1 MSMTRQVVPVA
12 LRDVPSAVATAPPR
26 PAHVEPVRIQQL
38 AENIGARVIDVPGH
52 SPGAG
57 VVTGATLRAQHVL
70 DGDLFAALPGTRV
83 HGADFAGEALS
94 AGAAAVLTDQ
104 AGIDRVALLDDPRV
118 RSGEVALLVHDDPR
132 DVLGAAA
139 ARIYGDPSGKLAVLG
154 VTGTSGKTTTCYLLE
169 SALRAAGHTTGL
181 VGTVETRIAGE
192 RLESAFTTPEAP
204 DLQALLAVMVEHG
217 VTHVPMEVSSH
228 ALALGRVGGTRFAVG
243 AFTNLSQD
251 HLDFHRDLEDYFQA
265 KALLFDG
272 RSEREV
278 VCVDTEWGRRLVTAD
293 TTTVS
298 TAGDASWTPGPV
310 QAFPTGEQRFTAHGP
325 DGDLAVRLRLPGPFN
340 VANALLA
347 AGVLRAAGIPAAAV
361 ERGLAEVDVPGRME
375 RVALGQ
381 DFTAVVD
388 YSHKPGAVAAVLDAA
403 RAQAGES
410 RVLVVLGC
418 GGDRD
423 IAKRPLMGEAAARR
437 SDLLIVTDDN
447 PRSEDPADIRAAMF
461 AGALEVPAGERGE
474 VREVGD
480 RREAIGE
487 AVSRA
492 RTGDVVVIAGKGHE
506 TGQEIAGVVHPFSD
520 RDEVAAALRR
530 RPAHE
535 LQAAQGNLGEPT
547 SPAGGR
553 GSNEE
558 AR

>member
-1 MSMTRQVVPVA
+1 MQI
-12 LRDVPSAVATAPPR
+12 
-26 PAHVEPVRIQQL
+26 HQL
-38 AENIGARVIDVPGH
+38 AGTIGARVIDIPGH
-52 SPGAG
+52 TPGEG
-57 VVTGATLRAQHVL
+57 VVTGATLRAQHVRP
-70 DGDLFAALPGTRV
+70 GDLFAALPGTRV
-83 HGADFAGEALS
+83 HGADFAADALT
-94 AGAAAVLTDQ
+94 AGATAVLTDQ
-104 AGIDRVALLDDPRV
+104 AGVDRVALLDHPRV
-118 RSGEVALLVHDDPR
+118 RAGEVALLVHDDPR
-132 DVLGAAA
+132 GVLGSAA
-139 ARIYGDPSGKLAVLG
+139 ARIYGDPSQKLTILG
-154 VTGTSGKTTTCYLLE
+154 VTGTSGKTTTSYLLE

-192 RLESAFTTPEAP
+192 RLDSAFTTPEAP

-278 VCVDTEWGRRLVTAD
+278 VCVDGEWGRRLVTED
-293 TTTVS
+293 TITASTT
-298 TAGDASWTPGPV
+298 GDASWTATDV
-310 QAFPTGEQRFTAHGP
+310 ETFPTGEQRFRAHGP
-325 DGDLAVRLRLPGPFN
+325 DRTLDVRLRLPGPFN
-340 VANALLA
+340 IANALLA
-347 AGVLRAAGIPAAAV
+347 AGVLTAAGIPADAI

-388 YSHKPGAVAAVLDAA
+388 YSHKPGAVSAVLDAA
-403 RAQAGES
+403 RAQVINGGG

-423 IAKRPLMGEAAARR
+423 VAKRPLMGEAAARR
-437 SDLLIVTDDN
+437 SDLLVVTDDN
-447 PRSEDPADIRAAMF
+447 PRSENAADIRAAML
-461 AGALEVPAGERGE
+461 AGALEVPEAERGE
-474 VREVGD
+474 VVEAGD
-480 RREAIGE
+480 RREAIAE
-487 AVSRA
+487 AVHRA
-492 RTGDVVVIAGKGHE
+492 RAGDVVVIAGKGHE
-506 TGQEIAGVVHPFSD
+506 TGQEVAGVVHPFSD

-530 RPAHE
+530 RLDTGSARIGDGSGGT
-535 LQAAQGNLGEPT
+535 QNTGEPAP
-547 SPAGGR
+547 PAGGR
-553 GSNEE
+553 GGNEE